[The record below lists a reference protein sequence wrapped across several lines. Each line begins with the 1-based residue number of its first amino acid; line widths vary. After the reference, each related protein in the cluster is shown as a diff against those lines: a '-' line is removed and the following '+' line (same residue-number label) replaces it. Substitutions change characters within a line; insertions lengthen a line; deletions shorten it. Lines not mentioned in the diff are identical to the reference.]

1 MTEIAGTWLVEGEIG
16 GTVLKLDEPL
26 SFWGGFDAIAGQV
39 IDQAHPQAGAVVT
52 GRVVAIPGSRGSSG
66 TPGVLGEALRR
77 GTGPAGLIITK
88 PDINIVAGSLT
99 ATTLYGTLC
108 PVLLVDEATFAG
120 LADGEGVTAVA
131 G

>member
-1 MTEIAGTWLVEGEIG
+1 MTEIAGTWLVEGEID

-77 GTGPAGLIITK
+77 GTCL
-88 PDINIVAGSLT
+88 
-99 ATTLYGTLC
+99 LYTSPSPRDRG
-108 PVLLVDEATFAG
+108 
-120 LADGEGVTAVA
+120 
-131 G
+131 

>member
-1 MTEIAGTWLVEGEIG
+1 MTEIAGTWLVEGEID